1 MKPQHAPG
9 EQDEY
14 LPLLSP
20 EGFSFVR
27 NSVSEVGVVMVGR
40 AANCASL
47 SLQCRAYIELH
58 LVVKY
63 RDMAGVWGKYRIYTI
78 RETFSVDS
86 IPPQH
91 SSSKKAI

>member
-1 MKPQHAPG
+1 MKPQHTPS

-27 NSVSEVGVVMVGR
+27 NNVSEVGVVMVGR

-47 SLQCRAYIELH
+47 SLQSKAYIELH

-63 RDMAGVWGKYRIYTI
+63 RDMVGVWGKYRI
-78 RETFSVDS
+78 
-86 IPPQH
+86 
-91 SSSKKAI
+91 